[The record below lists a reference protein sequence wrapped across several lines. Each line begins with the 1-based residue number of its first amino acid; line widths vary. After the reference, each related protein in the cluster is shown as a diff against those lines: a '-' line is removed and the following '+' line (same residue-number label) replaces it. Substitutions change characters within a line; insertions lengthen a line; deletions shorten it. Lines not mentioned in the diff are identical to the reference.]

1 MMSFNIVCFFW
12 SLLYFVFLKMS
23 MHYFSKNIIL
33 NKNQANEQRE
43 IGSMT

>member
-12 SLLYFVFLKMS
+12 SLLYFAFLKMG
-23 MHYFSKNIIL
+23 MNCFSKTVIL

-43 IGSMT
+43 IGLVT